1 MATARLPAWL
11 RPALLAAAV
20 VVAYVTALRAPFVFD
35 DEAAVLRNPTIR
47 EFWSAEIL
55 RPPADGGTTTGR
67 PLVNASLALDHAL
80 WGMDPAGFRATN
92 FLIHLAATLVLFQLL
107 RALLR
112 GPVLGPRLGAS
123 AEGSAFFTALLWG
136 VHPLQTESVTCI
148 AQRTESLCGLLYL
161 LTLLAVA
168 RHARSDVP
176 RDTARRRWAV
186 VAVSACAAG
195 LAAKEVMV
203 TAPGVA
209 LLLDRTF
216 FAGTFRAAW
225 RDRRGLHLGLA
236 ATWLVL
242 AGLLFMTGGARGAA
256 AGFDRGVSVWHY
268 LLTQC
273 EALALYTRLIAWPH
287 PLVLDH
293 GTAVVTS
300 AAHVL
305 PQGLLILAALGATGW
320 ALVRRPVA
328 GFIGAAFFL
337 LLAPSSSFVP
347 LVAQTIAEHRMYLPL
362 AAPLAAIVRLSV
374 RLGRVRG
381 WLLGAA
387 VVALAGTTVARNR
400 TYLDPV
406 ALWSSSVA
414 GRSGNARAHSNLAVA
429 LRDAGRTGEARGHF
443 ARAIDLDPAYAPAR
457 YNRGVLDLAEGRFDL
472 AEAEFAAALRI
483 APAHPDARLNL
494 GVTLTR
500 AGRAAEALP
509 HFEEALRRKPGAD
522 VHFNLGIAHAALDRA
537 EEAANH
543 FRAALALEPDLAEA
557 HWQLGRLAERAGRN
571 KEARAAYD
579 RVLSLDPKH
588 AEAHRRLGL
597 LAARHEDFT
606 AAERHFTALA
616 TSRPDDADAHANLG
630 NVLLLTGRAKE
641 AVERFEAALRL
652 RPGDER
658 LRESLATAR
667 RSGS

>member
-1 MATARLPAWL
+1 MATARFPAWL
-11 RPALLAAAV
+11 RPALLAVAV
-20 VVAYVTALRAPFVFD
+20 VVAYAPALRAPFVFD

-47 EFWSAEIL
+47 EFWSGEIF

-67 PLVNASLALDHAL
+67 PLVNASFALDHAL
-80 WGMDPAGFRATN
+80 WGLNPAGFRTTN
-92 FLIHLAATLVLFQLL
+92 LLIHLAATLALFQLL

-112 GPVLGPRLGAS
+112 GPVLAPRFEPG

-136 VHPLQTESVTCI
+136 VHPLQTESVTCV

-161 LTLLAVA
+161 ITLLAVA
-168 RHARSDVP
+168 RHAQGNVPSDA
-176 RDTARRRWAV
+176 ARRRWAV

-195 LAAKEVMV
+195 MTAKEVLV
-203 TAPGVA
+203 TAPVVA

-236 ATWLVL
+236 AAWLVL
-242 AGLLFMTGGARGAA
+242 AVLLFMTGGARGAA
-256 AGFDRGVSVWHY
+256 AGFGRGVSVWHY

-273 EALALYTRLIAWPH
+273 EALVLYIRLIVWPH
-287 PLVLDH
+287 PLVLDY
-293 GTAVVTS
+293 GTAVVAS
-300 AAHVL
+300 AAQVI
-305 PQGLLILAALGATGW
+305 PEGLFILAALGTAGW
-320 ALVRRPVA
+320 AMVRRPVA

-337 LLAPSSSFVP
+337 LLAPSSSVVP

-362 AAPLAAIVRLSV
+362 AAPLAAIVILSV
-374 RLGRVRG
+374 RLGRPRG

-387 VVALAGTTVARNR
+387 AVALAGTTVARNR

-406 ALWSSSVA
+406 ALWSSSLA
-414 GRSGNARAHSNLAVA
+414 GHPGNARAYHNLALA

-443 ARAIDLDPAYAPAR
+443 ARAIELDPAYAPAR
-457 YNRGVLDLAEGRFDL
+457 YNRGVLELAEGRLDL
-472 AEAEFAAALRI
+472 AEADFSAALRI
-483 APAHPDARLNL
+483 APDHPDAHLNL

-500 AGRAAEALP
+500 VGRAAEALR
-509 HFEEALRRKPGAD
+509 HFEETLRRRPGAD

-537 EEAANH
+537 KEAADH
-543 FRAALALEPDLAEA
+543 FLAALALEPDLAEA

-571 KEARAAYD
+571 AEASAAYD
-579 RVLSLDPKH
+579 RVLAFDPRH

-597 LAARHEDFT
+597 LAARREDFS

-616 TSRPDDADAHANLG
+616 NSRPDDADAHANLG

-667 RSGS
+667 RAGS